1 MPGSSL
7 GENAADV
14 CLIPGPDPASR
25 PGHAESVHAGISPYC
40 VWTDNWPDLQTV
52 GDMGLSVDRS
62 SFTEDEYLHADAR
75 LRENLAALKTLLG
88 RPGFGQG
95 EVSLGAELEVFI
107 VDANADALPL
117 NREVLAESLD
127 PHLQLELD
135 RFNLEYNLTPVPAA
149 GKPFSTMRSELESVL
164 RSLTRIAGQHDARIV
179 PIGILPTL
187 TKEQLQSGWMTD
199 LDRYHALA
207 AGIKR
212 IRQENFRI
220 RIDGAEPLETEFD
233 GVSAEGA
240 NTSFQVHLRV
250 NPQDFAA
257 CYNAAQL
264 ATPLALA
271 VSANSPF
278 LLGHSLWDETRI
290 ALFKQAVDTR
300 RHTHGWRRM
309 ARVPFGHGW
318 VRQGAYEL
326 FAEACYLYPVLI
338 PIYSDE
344 DDIAVVREGGIPRL
358 DELRLHQGT
367 IWNWNRPVY
376 DSAEGGHLRI
386 EFRALPAGPTPVDML
401 ASAAFLVGLTIGLRK
416 TLDSMLPAFPFRY
429 ADYNF
434 YRAAQSSLD
443 AELLWPTLDVTSPGQ
458 IIARDLC
465 RKLLPVADE
474 GLAAVGVADEERALL
489 LGIIRDRLDSNTTP
503 ATWQRR
509 TVEAFGNIPRPEALR
524 KLVEKYVIMAATG
537 KPVTE
542 W

>member
-1 MPGSSL
+1 
-7 GENAADV
+7 
-14 CLIPGPDPASR
+14 
-25 PGHAESVHAGISPYC
+25 
-40 VWTDNWPDLQTV
+40 
-52 GDMGLSVDRS
+52 MGLSVDHS
-62 SFTEDEYLHADAR
+62 SFTEDEYLHAETR
-75 LRENLAALKTLLG
+75 LRENLAALKALLD
-88 RPGFGQG
+88 RPGFGLG
-95 EVSLGAELEVFI
+95 EPSLGAEVEISI
-107 VDANADALPL
+107 VDKNAMALPL

-135 RFNLEYNLTPVPAA
+135 RFNLEYNLSPVPAA
-149 GKPFSTMRSELESVL
+149 GGPFSKMQQELESAFA
-164 RSLTRIAGQHDARIV
+164 SIDAIAGQHGGRIV

-187 TKEQLQSGWMTD
+187 TIDQLQSGWMTD
-199 LDRYHALA
+199 LERYHALA

-212 IRQENFRI
+212 IRQERFSI
-220 RIDGAEPLETEFD
+220 RIDGPEPLETEFD

-250 NPQDFAA
+250 NPDDFAN

-300 RHTHGWRRM
+300 RHSHGWRRM

-326 FAEACYLYPVLI
+326 FAESCHLYPILI
-338 PIYSDE
+338 PICGDE
-344 DDIAVVREGGIPRL
+344 DDMAVVCDGGIPRL

-376 DSAEGGHLRI
+376 DSADGGHLRI
-386 EFRALPAGPTPVDML
+386 EMRALPSGPTPVDMM
-401 ASAAFLVGLTIGLRK
+401 ANAAFLVGLTAGLCK
-416 TLDSMLPAFPFRY
+416 TMDSLLPAFPFRY

-434 YRAAQSSLD
+434 YRAAQTGLGAD
-443 AELLWPTLDVTSPGQ
+443 LLWPTFDATSPGQ
-458 IIARDLC
+458 VNARDLC
-465 RKLLPVADE
+465 RRLLPLADE
-474 GLAAVGVADEERALL
+474 GLAGIGVADEERASL
-489 LGIIRDRLDSNTTP
+489 LGIIRDRLDSGTTP
-503 ATWQRR
+503 AAWQRR
-509 TVEAFGNIPRPEALR
+509 VVAELASKPRPEAL
-524 KLVEKYVIMAATG
+524 KELVERYLQESATG
-537 KPVTE
+537 RPVAD